1 MFFLK
6 ITKISSETV
15 LPQIQREYEKEDP
28 YMGAV
33 LNNQR
38 IAPFFKVYSE
48 FLSRKE
54 ATCDAKVKRIQ
65 QVQPDNCPYC
75 TI

>member
-1 MFFLK
+1 
-6 ITKISSETV
+6 
-15 LPQIQREYEKEDP
+15 
-28 YMGAV
+28 MGAV

-65 QVQPDNCPYC
+65 QVRCRILRLLLQPE
-75 TI
+75 I